1 MEAHIE
7 RLFERLKYIPELKRK
22 IESLRQAYILDP
34 KIRPEI
40 EWILYSLADKYK
52 DELILEPPPEEECR
66 GDLYIGHVFCKGELY
81 PFYLRTSEL
90 TRHMAIY
97 GSSGSGKTT
106 LVDRIAFERIKT
118 EKPILIFDWDG
129 SHRHLLKRPE
139 AKDLKYYTVGS
150 PLSPLCF
157 NPFLVP
163 EDFSMDERITFF
175 TSLLNSLV
183 ERHLPGSSVTKRSIK
198 IYLRKILIEQFLSK
212 GIKSF
217 TFSDLQRAASYKRS
231 YISVE
236 DFLSQFVY
244 GPLGRVLNANPEKQI
259 SIDALFSQQSLIDL
273 GYLVNPEERADFVDL
288 LLSYAYEVF
297 FKRGKVPYI
306 DNTLKIMIIIEE
318 VHGLF
323 HHHEN
328 IISSFFREFRKWGG
342 GLVITDQ
349 NPSAIPRFVRGNTF
363 YTVVLHLGSK
373 EDIEIMSRAMM
384 LNGEERHYL
393 TMLQSGKG
401 IGIMKM
407 QSRFTSPFLIKI
419 AALEHEQ
426 GDFKN
431 ALNNVQTLKS
441 NPDNPGNKGNSK
453 RNQKVEHEY
462 WKERIYHYFKEK
474 GYEVFKEK
482 PVLGGKVDLVVNLN
496 GMPIAF
502 EIETEDSHVINNIR
516 KCLNAGFELIYI
528 VSTKPA
534 FISSLLRREGL
545 DKEPRVRVIGVKKFA

>member
-1 MEAHIE
+1 MADSMESGIE
-7 RLFERLKYIPELKRK
+7 RLFEKLRCIPEIRER
-22 IESLRQAYILDP
+22 IEMLRQAYILDY
-34 KIRPEI
+34 KMRPEI
-40 EWILYSLADKYK
+40 EQIVYGLADKYK
-52 DELILEPPPEEECR
+52 DKLILEPPSKEQSK
-66 GDLYIGHVFCKGELY
+66 GDLYIGEVFCERELY

-97 GSSGSGKTT
+97 GSSGSGKTI
-106 LVDRIAFERIKT
+106 LVDRIASERLKT
-118 EKPILIFDWDG
+118 GEPILIFDWDS
-129 SHRHLLKRPE
+129 SHLHLLKRPE
-139 AKDLKYYTVGS
+139 AKALRYYSVGS
-150 PLSPLCF
+150 HLSPLYF

-163 EDFSMDERITFF
+163 DDFSMDERATFF

-217 TFSDLQRAASYKRS
+217 SFADLQKAASYKRS

-244 GPLGRVLNANPEKQI
+244 GPLGRVLNSNPEEQI
-259 SIDALFSQQSLIDL
+259 SIETLFSQQSLIDL
-273 GYLVNPEERADFVDL
+273 GHLINPEERADFVDL

-297 FKRGKVPYI
+297 LKRGKVPYV
-306 DNTLKIMIIIEE
+306 DNTLRIMLIIEE

-323 HHHEN
+323 HQHEN

-342 GLVITDQ
+342 GLIITDQ

-393 TMLQSGKG
+393 TMIQSGKG

-419 AALEHEQ
+419 AALEKQ
-426 GDFKN
+426 GN
-431 ALNNVQTLKS
+431 SQNELNVQ
-441 NPDNPGNKGNSK
+441 
-453 RNQKVEHEY
+453 
-462 WKERIYHYFKEK
+462 
-474 GYEVFKEK
+474 
-482 PVLGGKVDLVVNLN
+482 
-496 GMPIAF
+496 A
-502 EIETEDSHVINNIR
+502 
-516 KCLNAGFELIYI
+516 
-528 VSTKPA
+528 
-534 FISSLLRREGL
+534 
-545 DKEPRVRVIGVKKFA
+545 